1 MSEKEMV
8 QIFRIKSLFI
18 AIVILL
24 SLARAGEA
32 KIRNVII
39 MIGDGMGFEQVK
51 AASLYAYGEDANL
64 PFEEFYRGEVTTH
77 SANSYKKDHYT
88 DSAASGSAMAT
99 GQKFNNEVIS
109 EISRKP
115 VKTILESLKEKG
127 IATGLVTTVPITHA
141 TPASFGAHARKR
153 DRYSDIANDY
163 MTQSRPNILFG
174 AYYKNEKGMTEAKA
188 LKGGYKVVKTR
199 EDMMRAVWTTSMN
212 STQEV
217 FIAGLFCPDGM
228 PWEYD
233 YYHQLKHP
241 LSDDIKNQTPTYTTI
256 PHLSE
261 MASAALMILSNDPD
275 GFFLMVE
282 GGKIDWS
289 GHDNIIED
297 NVYETLEFART
308 FQVVYDWAKTRN
320 DTLLIVT
327 ADHEC
332 GGLKVMKER
341 RKGLMPE
348 VFWATDDHTGANV
361 PIYVV
366 GEGAEEFSGAAGVID
381 NTQIYKITMELV
393 EK

>member
-1 MSEKEMV
+1 MKEKQMN
-8 QIFRIKSLFI
+8 RMMCKRSLFI
-18 AIVILL
+18 IIVILI

-32 KIRNVII
+32 KVRNVII

-77 SANSYKKDHYT
+77 SANSYKEDHYT

-99 GQKFNNEVIS
+99 GQKFNNKIIS

-127 IATGLVTTVPITHA
+127 KATGLVTTVPITHA
-141 TPASFGAHARKR
+141 TPASFGAHTRNR

-163 MTQSRPNILFG
+163 LTQSRPNILFG
-174 AYYKNEKGMTEAKA
+174 AYYKNGKGMTEVKA
-188 LKGGYKVVKTR
+188 AKGGYEVVKTR
-199 EDMMRAVWTTSMN
+199 EDMMRAGWTASMN
-212 STQEV
+212 PTQEV

-233 YYHQLKHP
+233 FYNKSKHP
-241 LSDDIKNQTPTYTTI
+241 LSDEIKYETPTYDTI

-261 MASAALMILSNDPD
+261 MTSAALMILSNDPE

-282 GGKIDWS
+282 GGKIDWA

-297 NVYETLEFART
+297 NVYETLEFARA

-332 GGLKVMKER
+332 GGLRVMKER
-341 RKGLMPE
+341 RKGLMPVVLWGSDE
-348 VFWATDDHTGANV
+348 HTGVNV

-366 GEGAEEFSGAAGVID
+366 GEGAEEFTGVID
-381 NTQIYKITMELV
+381 NTQIYKITMALV